1 MDSDMTKRIGTPDQE
16 LKLDVLA
23 FSAHPDD
30 IELAAAGTLI
40 KLTKQGYSVGIA
52 DMTRGE
58 LGTRGTREIRQKEA
72 QEAAKLAGAKVRECL
87 DIPDGGVRV
96 SIENIMKAVRLL
108 RKYRPAIVFN
118 HYWRARHPD
127 HMETSKI
134 VTEACYLS
142 GLAKIE
148 TGQDRFR
155 PKRILYHQILYDVIP
170 SFLVDVR
177 AENEQKWKVVKA
189 HKSQFFNPKSKDP
202 ETILSDPYFLENVET
217 RMKYLGSLIG
227 VRHAEGFLTREPFA
241 VPDLVQIFG
250 EKQSTLR

>member
-1 MDSDMTKRIGTPDQE
+1 MDSDMTNKNEKSQQD

-58 LGTRGTREIRQKEA
+58 LGTRGTREIRQTEA
-72 QEAAKLAGAKVRECL
+72 QEAAKLMGAKVRECL
-87 DIPDGGVRV
+87 DMPDGGVRV
-96 SIENIMKAVRLL
+96 SQENIMKVIKLL
-108 RKYRPAIVFN
+108 RKYRPTIVFN

-127 HMETSKI
+127 HMQTSQM

-142 GLAKIE
+142 GLGKID
-148 TGQDRFR
+148 TGQERFR

-170 SFLVDVR
+170 SFLVDVS

-189 HKSQFFNPKSKDP
+189 HKSQFFDPNSKDP

-217 RMKYLGSLIG
+217 KMKYLGTLIG
-227 VRHAEGFLTREPFA
+227 VRHAEGFLTNEPFA
-241 VPDLVQIFG
+241 LPDLVQIFG
-250 EKQSTLR
+250 DKPANLR